1 MTDTTRIRPLST
13 ADSAEQITALLHTAY
28 ATLAAQGWN
37 YTAATQSAQTTR
49 ERIAHGQCFVA
60 ELLQAQGGLPAG
72 ALVGSVCISPPK
84 AADTHYVQTQ
94 DSAPALYTRAD
105 TAILAQLAVHP
116 ALRGQGLAE
125 RLCDAAEDWARQRG
139 FAQVALD
146 TAESATALRA
156 RYQRRGYRDAGH
168 VQWSGKTYASVLMCK
183 ELKT

>member
-13 ADSAEQITALLHTAY
+13 ADSVQQLTALLHAAY

-37 YTAATQSAQTTR
+37 YTAATQSVQTTR
-49 ERIAHGQCFVA
+49 ERIAQGQCFVA
-60 ELLQAQGGLPAG
+60 ELLRAQGDLPTG

-84 AADTHYVQTQ
+84 AAGAHYVQAQ
-94 DSAPALYTRAD
+94 DSAPPLYTRAD

-116 ALRGQGLAE
+116 ALRGQGLGA
-125 RLCDAAEDWARQRG
+125 RLCDAAEDWARQQG

-146 TAESATALRA
+146 TAEPAAALRV
-156 RYQRRGYRDAGH
+156 RYQRRGYRDAGR